1 MINLKWAVAL
11 ASFSILTTCGGTMQG
26 VVRGTGAPV
35 KFSYEQGMTSDTL
48 NAVIG
53 NESFKGKSVQTGA
66 SSTYASG
73 ITTGYGRT
81 ANTSIFGSSST
92 GAAVATLLGSK
103 GSTLTCQL
111 QYADTTGLT
120 TMGGVGV
127 CRHSDGRVIDVVW

>member
-1 MINLKWAVAL
+1 MISLKCAAAL
-11 ASFSILTTCGGTMQG
+11 ASLALLTACGGTMQG
-26 VVRGTGAPV
+26 VVRGIGTPV
-35 KFSYEQGMTSDTL
+35 KFTYEQGMTSDTL
-48 NAVIG
+48 TAVIG
-53 NESFKGKSVQTGA
+53 NESFKGKAVQTGA
-66 SSTYASG
+66 SSTYATG

-92 GAAVATLLGSK
+92 GAAAATLLGSK

-111 QYADTTGLT
+111 QYADSSGFT